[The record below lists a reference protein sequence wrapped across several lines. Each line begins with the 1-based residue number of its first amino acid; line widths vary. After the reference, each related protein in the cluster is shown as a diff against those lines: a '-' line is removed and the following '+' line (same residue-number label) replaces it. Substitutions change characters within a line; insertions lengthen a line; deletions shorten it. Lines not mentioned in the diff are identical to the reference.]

1 MWIESA
7 YVFVGGKV
15 WGVGGGEGT
24 NLVQHQ
30 DEVRP
35 CGILGYV
42 AGDRMMVMCVLEVQ
56 KLVKGALELTL
67 HRCVTLT

>member
-1 MWIESA
+1 M
-7 YVFVGGKV
+7 GG
-15 WGVGGGEGT
+15 GGGET

-42 AGDRMMVMCVLEVQ
+42 AGDRMMVMCVLGVQ
-56 KLVKGALELTL
+56 KLVEGALELKL
-67 HRCVTLT
+67 RRCVTLT